1 MARDVTLRLWKNSGY
16 ALGVVLTAICRS
28 RSKTEKNTA
37 GAAESE
43 LNILFAMTIRSVW
56 PGAVT
61 LTLKII
67 QYIMAIGFY
76 RAQELVVIKTA
87 STQNT

>member
-1 MARDVTLRLWKNSGY
+1 MAKDVTLGLWKISGY
-16 ALGVVLTAICRS
+16 ARGVELTAICRS

-37 GAAESE
+37 GAADCEW
-43 LNILFAMTIRSVW
+43 NISFDTTTQSVW

-76 RAQELVVIKTA
+76 RANELVVIKTA
-87 STQNT
+87 